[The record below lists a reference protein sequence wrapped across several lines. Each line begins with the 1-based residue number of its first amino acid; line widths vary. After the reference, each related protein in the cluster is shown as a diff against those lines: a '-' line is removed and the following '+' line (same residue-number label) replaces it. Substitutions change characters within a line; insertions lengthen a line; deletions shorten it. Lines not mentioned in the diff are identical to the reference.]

1 MGKVGAYTAMEKS
14 RQFPE
19 SSAQILALNDSLDLF
34 VMEIGMRVVTDRKM
48 MISSLCLEKMIWMIL

>member
-1 MGKVGAYTAMEKS
+1 MGKVGACNAMEKS
-14 RQFPE
+14 RPFPE
-19 SSAQILALNDSLDLF
+19 SFAPILALKDSLVLF